1 MFDIKNNEPSLC
13 ACCLKP
19 SGAILLQIDNKYYG
33 VCNNGHHI
41 EEIKTR
47 VRNKMEITRQSNLNY
62 KSVDYAIAEVKS
74 LYQQLAKKNKTYELH
89 KWEGEERKKFLE
101 H

>member
-1 MFDIKNNEPSLC
+1 M
-13 ACCLKP
+13 
-19 SGAILLQIDNKYYG
+19 QIDDKYYG

-47 VRNKMEITRQSNLNY
+47 VGNKMEITRQSNLNY

-74 LYQQLAKKNKTYELH
+74 LYQQLAKKTKHTSFISGKE
-89 KWEGEERKKFLE
+89 KKEKSFLE

>member
-1 MFDIKNNEPSLC
+1 M
-13 ACCLKP
+13 
-19 SGAILLQIDNKYYG
+19 QIDDKYYG

-47 VRNKMEITRQSNLNY
+47 VGNKMEITRQSNLNY
-62 KSVDYAIAEVKS
+62 KSVDYAVAEVKS
-74 LYQQLAKKNKTYELH
+74 LYQQLAKKIKHTSFINGKE
-89 KWEGEERKKFLE
+89 KKEKSFLE